1 MLQNIFVHFNKSN
14 KFEATNFVYI
24 AGIGEI
30 SFFYLNVR
38 LCACFQALCAFS
50 SSVRV
55 FIKLCACFQALCMF
69 SSSVHVFK
77 LCACFQAL
85 CMFSGSVCV
94 FKLCACFQALCVF
107 SSSVCVFKLCVCFQA
122 LCVFLSSSVRVFKL
136 CACFYQALCV
146 FSSSVRV
153 IKLCACFHYL
163 KSILFLFCIISYIC
177 KTGNSGIW
185 IFPCFLDSDFCFSV
199 MYFFLLM
206 LTFLPI
212 EGIYPLF
219 NVWVFLIFLHTCF
232 ELL

>member
-14 KFEATNFVYI
+14 KFINLINLKQQILSILLALGKSV
-24 AGIGEI
+24 
-30 SFFYLNVR
+30 SFTWMLG
-38 LCACFQALCAFS
+38 
-50 SSVRV
+50 SVCV
-55 FIKLCACFQALCMF
+55 FIKLCACFQALCMFSGSVHVFKLCALF

-85 CMFSGSVCV
+85 C
-94 FKLCACFQALCVF
+94 
-107 SSSVCVFKLCVCFQA
+107 
-122 LCVFLSSSVRVFKL
+122 
-136 CACFYQALCV
+136 V

-153 IKLCACFHYL
+153 FKLCACFHYL

-206 LTFLPI
+206 LTFLP
-212 EGIYPLF
+212 
-219 NVWVFLIFLHTCF
+219 V
-232 ELL
+232 